1 MVKLLTG
8 RIVAHEPLA
17 SAIDRLVLH
26 TDQPLESLP
35 AQFVRLTFPTTR
47 DPYLPR
53 PFVVFGEERETL
65 VLVIQ
70 VRGRFTQAL
79 VAAPPGTDLEVSGPH
94 GAVFSLPPS
103 DRTLFVGGGVGTAVL
118 NRFQDPLAEQHFLL
132 GARSK
137 DSVWFSTCFPKQRTQ
152 IATDDGSLG
161 ERGTLLDLLP
171 GVIETWKPN
180 QILAGGPAA
189 LLAGV
194 ARLAREKGLP
204 SYVSLEERMACGV
217 GLCLSCVVPLL
228 QEGRLR
234 NARVCHEGPVF
245 PAEDVVF
252 DAA

>member
-1 MVKLLTG
+1 MVELLTS

-17 SAIDRLVLH
+17 PAIDRLVLR
-26 TDQPLESLP
+26 TDRPLESLP
-35 AQFVRLTFPTTR
+35 AQFVRLAFPTTR

-53 PFVVFGEERETL
+53 PFVVFHEERETL

-70 VRGRFTQAL
+70 LRGRFTQAL
-79 VAAPPGTDLEVSGPH
+79 AAAPPGTELAVSGPH
-94 GAVFSLPPS
+94 GALFSLPAS
-103 DRTLFVGGGVGTAVL
+103 SRTLFVGGGVGTAVL
-118 NRFQDPLAEQHFLL
+118 HRFQDPLAEQHFLL

-137 DSVWFSTCFPKQRTQ
+137 DAVWFGTCFPPQRTQ

-161 ERGTLLDLLP
+161 ERGSLQDLLP
-171 GVIETWKPN
+171 GVVEAWKPA
-180 QILAGGPAA
+180 QILAGGPVA

-204 SYVSLEERMACGV
+204 GYVCLEERMACGV

-228 QEGRLR
+228 REGRRR